1 MANLPLETSTRSL
14 HLLNPIRV
22 VGFTRMTPE
31 TPRLACEL
39 RDSLSDTWWN
49 ELFRFTKQQFF
60 NELVPVLQLPY
71 EFSVDG

>member
-1 MANLPLETSTRSL
+1 
-14 HLLNPIRV
+14 
-22 VGFTRMTPE
+22 MTPE